1 MAAESSSYVT
11 LETLVCAFIWQKREK
26 KRKRKK
32 RKEKKQPKRSY
43 EICCPANNRDAPL
56 ETFLCKCYKVSR

>member
-11 LETLVCAFIWQKREK
+11 LETLVCTFIWPKKKRENERE
-26 KRKRKK
+26 KR
-32 RKEKKQPKRSY
+32 EKKQPKRSY